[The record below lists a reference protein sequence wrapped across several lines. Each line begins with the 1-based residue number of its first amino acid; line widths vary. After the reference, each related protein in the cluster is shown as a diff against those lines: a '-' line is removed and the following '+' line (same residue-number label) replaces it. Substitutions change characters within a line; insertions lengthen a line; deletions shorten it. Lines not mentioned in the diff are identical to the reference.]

1 MDVLRFVKCNKL
13 VKTYEYLSFLLR
25 KSLLEGPR

>member
-13 VKTYEYLSFLLR
+13 VKTYEYISLFSFKNLN
-25 KSLLEGPR
+25 S